1 MTYSCTSGLFIN
13 TSNNHAQIS
22 KKFDGRDLKIP
33 RNCQTMKFLG
43 YTNFAFVVFL
53 VSFHSLSACSQ
64 SESEDH
70 EFNYDEGTGRGPSRW
85 GTLKPEWRTCSDGRK
100 QSPIDIGTVQVNSEL
115 GELQRNYRPAQAIL
129 RNRTADV
136 AVVWSGDAGNITI
149 NGTTYRVVNCHWHSP
164 SEHTINGT
172 RFPLEIH
179 IVHRSPQN
187 KTAVVGILY
196 RYGMPDYFILSIS
209 PSILSLQ
216 MEDQNLG
223 FINPERIGFPGSSY
237 YRYNGS
243 LTTPPCSENVIWTV
257 FRQPM
262 MVTRSQVEA
271 LKAVLPPQNRN
282 NSRPT
287 QPLNDR
293 TVLFRPRRSI
303 FT

>member
-1 MTYSCTSGLFIN
+1 
-13 TSNNHAQIS
+13 
-22 KKFDGRDLKIP
+22 
-33 RNCQTMKFLG
+33 MKFLG

-53 VSFHSLSACSQ
+53 VSFHSLLACSQ
-64 SESEDH
+64 PESEDH

-85 GTLKPEWRTCSDGRK
+85 GTLKPEWRNCSDGRK
-100 QSPIDIGTVQVNSEL
+100 QSPIDIGIVQVNSEL

-164 SEHTINGT
+164 SEHTIME
-172 RFPLEIH
+172 L
-179 IVHRSPQN
+179 VHRSPQN

-209 PSILSLQ
+209 PFILSLQ

-257 FRQPM
+257 FRQRPKNWARAL
-262 MVTRSQVEA
+262 VERKIGFESQLRA
-271 LKAVLPPQNRN
+271 RKVLAP
-282 NSRPT
+282 SR
-287 QPLNDR
+287 QFLVFDF
-293 TVLFRPRRSI
+293 FRKGVPFFNTSRRISPNI
-303 FT
+303 AMKSMT

>member
-1 MTYSCTSGLFIN
+1 MN
-13 TSNNHAQIS
+13 
-22 KKFDGRDLKIP
+22 
-33 RNCQTMKFLG
+33 FLG

-53 VSFHSLSACSQ
+53 VSFHTLSACSQ

-85 GTLKPEWRTCSDGRK
+85 GTLKPQWRTCSDGRK

-115 GELQRNYRPAQAIL
+115 GELQRNYRSAQAIL
-129 RNRTADV
+129 KNRTEDV
-136 AVVWSGDAGNITI
+136 AVVWSGDAGSITI

-196 RYGMPDYFILSIS
+196 RYGMPDFFILSIS
-209 PSILSLQ
+209 PSILSLR

-262 MVTRSQVEA
+262 TVTRFQVQA